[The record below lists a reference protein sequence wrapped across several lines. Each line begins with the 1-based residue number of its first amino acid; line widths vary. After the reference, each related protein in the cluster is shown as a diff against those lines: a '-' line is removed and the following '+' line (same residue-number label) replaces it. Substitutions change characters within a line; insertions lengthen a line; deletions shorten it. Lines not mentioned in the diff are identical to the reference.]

1 MVFLG
6 AVKATI
12 IVGGQN
18 PGLPML
24 EAQINQAKAMIE
36 SAWAVMKDRNIPLQ
50 ENISSVQITAWREG
64 SDRLI
69 ARMFGADSP
78 ELGHFRHLYE
88 VERIKRLINQKDAR
102 KNPDWDIAY
111 WIDYFEMARSYL
123 VELDGIYAD
132 RKSLPRT
139 VEVIMGGKYHTGQAA
154 VVGRGN
160 VVVGNTFYQLW
171 QKMDA
176 QPDLN
181 KLAGEL
187 AQLRTAMRSQA
198 KEVEDDLKVAAVA
211 EAEKAAKEGNGPAT
225 LEALKSAGGWALG
238 VAEKIGVGVA
248 IAAIKTAM
256 GI

>member
-1 MVFLG
+1 
-6 AVKATI
+6 
-12 IVGGQN
+12 
-18 PGLPML
+18 ML
-24 EAQINQAKAMIE
+24 EAQINQARAMIE
-36 SAWAVMKDRNIPLQ
+36 SAWAVMKNRDIPLQ

-88 VERIKRLINQKDAR
+88 VERINRLINQKDAR

-123 VELDGIYAD
+123 VELDAIYND
-132 RKSLPRT
+132 RKSSPSP
-139 VEVIMGGKYHTGQAA
+139 VEVIMGDKYHTGQAG

-160 VVVGNTFYQLW
+160 LVVGNTFHQFW
-171 QKMDA
+171 EKMDA
-176 QPDLN
+176 KPDLN
-181 KLAGEL
+181 ELAREL
-187 AQLRTAMRSQA
+187 AQLRTAMRSEA
-198 KEVEDDLKVAAVA
+198 KEADDDLKVAAVA
-211 EAEKAAKEGNGPAT
+211 EAEKAAKGGNGPAA
-225 LEALKSAGGWALG
+225 LEALKSAGGWALD